1 MSMQISV
8 SGNYD
13 AIDFESI
20 TVSSSAIGPTAAMI
34 ADDKGQAP
42 YYALFTVETNSV
54 RFRMDGTDPTAS
66 VGHKVDAG
74 QNVEIHGKGNV
85 ARIKFIAVTADATVM
100 ASYGR

>member
-1 MSMQISV
+1 MQLREAKQLVRRIPEMS
-8 SGNYD
+8 
-13 AIDFESI
+13 IDEGFRW
-20 TVSSSAIGPTAAMI
+20 TAAKI